1 MIINFGKKMFAIS
14 RVKSDKKVPNALA
27 NTRHYQGEYKEDTSN
42 PVESEITIP
51 SALRGEFGYLKIRLE

>member
-1 MIINFGKKMFAIS
+1 VIINFGKKMFAIS

-42 PVESEITIP
+42 PQPAE
-51 SALRGEFGYLKIRLE
+51 